1 MRIVRALGI
10 ALSLCLI
17 PASAGSATA
26 PRATAARVDW
36 SRKFSVT
43 PEGGYRIGNPAARI
57 TIVEYGS
64 LVCPHCRHFAQTSMR
79 PLLSGYVRTGKA
91 SYEFRPLI
99 LSGLDIAATL
109 VARCSGPSR
118 FFPIMETLYA
128 TQPTWTGRID
138 QEQYA
143 KLLNLPEG
151 EMFVSLARLTGVT
164 RVAAG
169 HGIAA
174 PRAEA
179 CLRNKAAAERLAAM
193 TQAAEDRGVRGTP
206 TFFVNGQRA
215 DAVDWATLEP
225 FLKKA
230 GG

>member
-1 MRIVRALGI
+1 MRAARALGI
-10 ALSLCLI
+10 ALSLGLLAPGSGAAAAA
-17 PASAGSATA
+17 PAK
-26 PRATAARVDW
+26 AARADW

-43 PEGGYRIGNPAARI
+43 PEGGYRMGNPGARI
-57 TIVEYGS
+57 AIVEYAS

-79 PLLSGYVRTGKA
+79 PLVAGYVRTGKA

-99 LSGLDIAATL
+99 LSGLDVAATL

-118 FFPIMETLYA
+118 FFPIAETLYA

-138 QEQYA
+138 QDQYA
-143 KLLNLPEG
+143 KLLKLPEG
-151 EMFVSLARLTGVT
+151 EMFVSLARLTGLT

-179 CLRNKAAAERLAAM
+179 CLRNKAGA
-193 TQAAEDRGVRGTP
+193 
-206 TFFVNGQRA
+206 
-215 DAVDWATLEP
+215 
-225 FLKKA
+225 
-230 GG
+230 